1 MRRLRSQRRL
11 LGGYTLSRT
20 VHCPV
25 NTQGVS
31 RLTKYYK
38 QPANSV
44 LKTQIPEKIFKLIS
58 SRPGS
63 LCNFLDAPGL
73 SLSLGD
79 VPTEGMGAAIKGDVW
94 NADDTRIVYR
104 LYATLYFVF
113 VVDGSESELGVL
125 DLIQVHSF
133 EPNLL

>member
-1 MRRLRSQRRL
+1 M
-11 LGGYTLSRT
+11 SRT
-20 VHCPV
+20 YSTSPAFRVLV
-25 NTQGVS
+25 NTQGAS

-38 QPANSV
+38 QPANSA
-44 LKTQIPEKIFKLIS
+44 LKTQIPERIFKLIS

-79 VPTEGMGAAIKGDVW
+79 NPPNGRGAPIKGDVW
-94 NADDTRIVYR
+94 NANDTRIVYR
-104 LYATLYFVF
+104 NYATLYFVF

-125 DLIQVHSF
+125 DLIQVR
-133 EPNLL
+133 